1 VKLSFGYYIVF
12 LNFRYT
18 SPTEVS
24 KVPVWGSNL
33 FLLFFLII
41 IIIIIILLK
50 LFFQRV
56 HVSECG
62 WEVTAEDDFFYLFFL
77 N

>member
-24 KVPVWGSNL
+24 KVPV
-33 FLLFFLII
+33 
-41 IIIIIILLK
+41 
-50 LFFQRV
+50 
-56 HVSECG
+56 
-62 WEVTAEDDFFYLFFL
+62 
-77 N
+77 